1 MNVVA
6 SPAPDLAA
14 IKRRQQGVWSVGDY
28 PVVGT
33 TLQIV
38 GEQLAESLD
47 LRPGER
53 VLDIAA
59 GNGNATLAAA
69 RRFCDVVST
78 DYVGAWLRNGMER
91 AEAERLPVAFREAD
105 AEDLPFADA
114 SFDVVTSTFGV
125 MFTAN
130 QEAAAAEMIR
140 VCRPGGRIGMAN
152 WTPDGFIGRLFK
164 TIGRHAPPPAG
175 LRPAV
180 DWGTTARIEAL
191 FDVDASQ
198 IAVTERDFVFRYR
211 SARHWVELWRAV
223 YGPMQKAF
231 ETAGQTGNVEALEA
245 DLIALAEAESR
256 AGAGAMIVPGRYLEI
271 IVRRR

>member
-6 SPAPDLAA
+6 PPATDLAA
-14 IKRRQQGVWSVGDY
+14 VKRRQQGVWSAGDY

-140 VCRPGGRIGMAN
+140 VCRAGGRIGMAN

-175 LRPAV
+175 VRPAV
-180 DWGTTARIEAL
+180 EWGTRARIEAL
-191 FDVDASQ
+191 FGEAADA

-211 SARHWVELWRAV
+211 SARHWVDLWRAV

-231 ETAGQTGNVEALEA
+231 ETAGQNGGADALEA
-245 DLIALAEAESR
+245 DLVALAEAESR
-256 AGAGAMIVPGRYLEI
+256 GGATAMIVPGAYLEI
-271 IVRRR
+271 AIRRR